1 MDDQK
6 FTTDQVFGI
15 SRALPLN
22 YVPRPYVDEKFISCL
37 AREKHLVIYGSSKQG
52 KTSLRKHCLSEDDY
66 IVVHCSNKW
75 ELEHLNE
82 TILKQAGY
90 EITLSSEKASSGT
103 RKIFA
108 TIKTSIF
115 GSGASGGA
123 SHTKTDSEKDTVAPL
138 ELDPCDVNDII
149 KALNSI
155 NFSKYIILEDFHYL
169 PTETQKDFS
178 VALKAFHENSAY
190 CFIII
195 GVWLEENR
203 LTVFNGDLTGRVLS
217 INADRWDEEDLK
229 EVIRIGEEFLNVA
242 FENNFKRYILNNCF
256 DSVHIIQ
263 EACRQCCEEEGV
275 FSTQISD
282 KPVEIG
288 KAISPK
294 DLIKKVVNEQG
305 GRFNSFLN
313 QFSEGFQSTELEM
326 FRWLLFPVITAP
338 IRVLSDGIKQ
348 SSIRKE
354 LMAIHP
360 RGSELN
366 PGNVT
371 QALQSCSSLQVK
383 KDIKPIILD
392 YDQTNLSLS
401 VVDKS
406 FLIWLENQDKDS
418 LLQSIGLPTEASAK
432 KQHNLY
438 F

>member
-1 MDDQK
+1 MEDKK

-22 YVPRPYVDEKFISCL
+22 YVPRAYVDEKFINCL

-52 KTSLRKHCLSEDDY
+52 KTSLRKHCLSENDY

-82 TILKQAGY
+82 AILKQAGY
-90 EITLSSEKASSGT
+90 EITLSSEKASSGS

-108 TIKTSIF
+108 TIKTSLL

-123 SHTKTDSEKDTVAPL
+123 AHTKTDSIKDTTAPL

-155 NFSKYIILEDFHYL
+155 EFNKYIILEDFHYL
-169 PTETQKDFS
+169 TTEAQTDFS
-178 VALKAFHENSAY
+178 VALKAFHENSSL

-229 EVIRIGEEFLNVA
+229 EVIRLGEELLHIT

-263 EACRQCCEEEGV
+263 EACRQCCEEEGI
-275 FSTQISD
+275 FSTQLTDEPI
-282 KPVEIG
+282 EIG
-288 KAISPK
+288 KGISPR

-326 FRWLLFPVITAP
+326 FRWLLFPIITAP
-338 IRVLSDGIKQ
+338 IKILSNGIKQ
-348 SSIRKE
+348 SSIRRE

-418 LLQSIGLPTEASAK
+418 LLQAIGLPTEQEAK
-432 KQHNLY
+432 KQRNLH